1 VARRG
6 AAALQPG
13 LLNDGEIEGDE
24 ERGFHG
30 AGSLAP
36 YPVSS
41 LYKIWDF
48 SW

>member
-1 VARRG
+1 VQRLDG
-6 AAALQPG
+6 LQAV
-13 LLNDGEIEGDE
+13 LLEGGEIEGGE